1 MGSQSEMYS
10 LFILVVLLDPRL
22 NFGALPLPPPLLSL
36 SLSLSLRFVWK
47 DELNLFI
54 SSTRERTKF

>member
-36 SLSLSLRFVWK
+36 SLSLSLSK
-47 DELNLFI
+47 ICLEG
-54 SSTRERTKF
+54 